1 MFKYITKRLASLIP
15 VVIIISIL
23 LFSLVKIMPG
33 DPVRNMVDPTIKD
46 PAEQER
52 QYEEIKKNLGYDK
65 SLPEQYVR
73 WVKNTAT
80 GNLGY
85 STKYKAPVTEVIKT
99 PMKNTVLLNVISL
112 VLSFIISIIVG
123 IQSAVKRGKFFDKF
137 WQVISLIGMAMP
149 TLLISILL
157 IYAFSIKLE
166 VLPIGG
172 MPAMVDDGSMAY
184 YAEWARY
191 IILPVATLTIGS
203 FAGTIRYVRNAM
215 IEVLNS
221 DYIRTARAKGLS
233 SKVIIYSHAFRN
245 ALIPVVTILAGS
257 LAGLFGGASITESIF
272 SWNGIGQVLIQSV
285 NQRDYNMVLALN
297 MFYAILALV
306 ANIIMDV
313 GYAFV
318 DPRVKLD

>member
-1 MFKYITKRLASLIP
+1 MFKYITKRLVSLVP
-15 VVIIISIL
+15 VVIIISVL

-33 DPVRNMVDPTIKD
+33 DPVRSMVDPTITD
-46 PAEQER
+46 PAEQAR
-52 QYEEIKKNLGYDK
+52 QYEEIKIKLGYDK
-65 SLPEQYVR
+65 SLPEQYLI
-73 WVKNTAT
+73 WVKNTT
-80 GNLGY
+80 SGNLGY
-85 STKYKAPVTEVIKT
+85 STKYKTEVTEAIKT

-112 VLSFIISIIVG
+112 VLSFVISIIVG
-123 IQSAVKRGKFFDKF
+123 IQSAVKRGKFFDQF
-137 WQVISLIGMAMP
+137 WQIVSLIGMAMP

-157 IYAFSIKLE
+157 IYAISIKMNL
-166 VLPIGG
+166 LPIGG
-172 MPAMVDDGSMAY
+172 MPAMVDDGSLAY
-184 YAEWARY
+184 YAEWGRY
-191 IILPVATLTIGS
+191 IILPVLTLTIGS

-215 IEVLNS
+215 IDVLNS

-245 ALIPVVTILAGS
+245 ALIPVVTILAGA
-257 LAGLFGGASITESIF
+257 LAGLFGGAAITESIF

-297 MFYAILALV
+297 MFYAILALM

>member
-15 VVIIISIL
+15 VIIIISIL

>member
-1 MFKYITKRLASLIP
+1 
-15 VVIIISIL
+15 
-23 LFSLVKIMPG
+23 MPG

>member
-1 MFKYITKRLASLIP
+1 MFKYITKRLGSLIP

-33 DPVRNMVDPTIKD
+33 DPVKSMVDPTITD
-46 PAEQER
+46 AAEQER
-52 QYEEIKKNLGYDK
+52 QYEEIKIKLGYDK
-65 SLPEQYVR
+65 SLPEQYGI
-73 WVKNTAT
+73 WVKNTVS

-85 STKYKAPVTEVIKT
+85 STKYKVPVTDAIKV

-123 IQSAVKRGKFFDKF
+123 IQSAVRRGKFYDKF
-137 WQVISLIGMAMP
+137 WQVVSLIGMAMP

-157 IYAFSIKLE
+157 IYIFSIKANL
-166 VLPIGG
+166 LPLGG
-172 MPAMVDDGSMAY
+172 MPSMVDDGSIAY

-191 IILPVATLTIGS
+191 IVLPVATLTIGS

-215 IEVLNS
+215 IDVLNS
-221 DYIRTARAKGLS
+221 DYIRTAKAKGLS

-245 ALIPVVTILAGS
+245 ALIPVVTILAGA
-257 LAGLFGGASITESIF
+257 LAGLFGGAAITESIF

-297 MFYAILALV
+297 MFYALLALL
-306 ANIIMDV
+306 ANIIMDI